1 MERQSAESTE
11 LIRRIENIVRLGVIA
26 DVDLPSYRVRVR
38 VDAQDDDD
46 ASLLTNWIPWQA
58 MRAGTVRVWSAPSLG
73 EQCTILSPGGD
84 MAQGV
89 ALPGIYSDDAPPADS
104 SEHSLVVDAPANGG
118 ITLRCGDSRLVIDSN
133 SITLHASRID
143 LNP

>member
-1 MERQSAESTE
+1 MERQSADTTE

-26 DVDLPSYRVRVR
+26 DVDLGNAQVRVR
-38 VDAQDDDD
+38 IDAQDEDD
-46 ASLLTNWIPWQA
+46 ASLLSNWIPWKS

-89 ALPGIYSDDAPPADS
+89 ALPGIYSDDTPPADAS
-104 SEHSLVVDAPANGG
+104 AHTLVVDAPANGG
-118 ITLRCGDSRLVIDSN
+118 ITLRCGDSRLVIDST